1 MKPTVMHRIL
11 RCLIGWLLLIASPLQ
26 AQEEDVL
33 NRKMSFT
40 SLRGSVYQL
49 LGQVSERSG
58 YLFIYDSQTVN
69 NEQETEISSGEY
81 TLPQVIRLITGNKQL
96 GLRIVGN
103 HILLY
108 PSAVTVQ
115 TPETRP
121 DRVVDSI
128 SYFTI
133 EGTLADQYTEKPI
146 PFSSV
151 GVNEAAIG
159 TITNQNG
166 EFRLRLPDSLRQ
178 SNVQFS
184 HLGYQP
190 QKRMAD
196 SLSSLHAVI
205 LLEPKVIPLQEV
217 IVRIINPYHLL
228 QNMLLK
234 RVTNYPRHPVYL
246 TTFYREGV
254 EYKKKL
260 VNLTEAV
267 FKIHKTPREGAADQV
282 KLLKMR
288 RISNQKEKDT
298 LITKMKSGIN
308 ACLMLDL
315 MKNPP
320 DFLDPENGLAYTYT
334 HTDITVIDDRLVNV
348 ISFEQK
354 KGINTPLYRGELYID
369 TENEALLRA
378 YFEINPQYIHKAA
391 DMLVEKKSRNL
402 RITPS
407 LVAYTVSYKAWNGTY
422 YIQHIRGDL
431 HFKIKKRA
439 QLFNTAA
446 LHTWFEMATCK
457 TDTSHVSRFT
467 RNEILPTRTVFSDIK
482 FKYDAGFWGNF
493 NVILP
498 EEKLSES
505 LRKISSKIEE
515 TGY

>member
-1 MKPTVMHRIL
+1 MKLTVPHIIL
-11 RCLIGWLLLIASPLQ
+11 YSLIGWLLIIALPLQ
-26 AQEEDVL
+26 AQDKDVL
-33 NRKMSFT
+33 NNKMSFAT
-40 SLRGSVYQL
+40 LQGTVYQL
-49 LGQVSERSG
+49 LGRVSERSG
-58 YLFIYDSQTVN
+58 YLFIYDSKTIN
-69 NEQETEISSGEY
+69 NEQQTEISSGEY
-81 TLPQVIRLITGNKQL
+81 TLRQVIHLITGNKQL
-96 GLRIVGN
+96 GMRIVGN

-108 PSAVTVQ
+108 PSQ
-115 TPETRP
+115 TTEQAPETIP
-121 DRVVDSI
+121 ETPADSI
-128 SYFTI
+128 PYFTI
-133 EGTLADQYTEKPI
+133 EGTLSDQYTEKPI

-151 GVNEAAIG
+151 GINEVAIG

-178 SNVQFS
+178 STVQFS

-190 QKRMAD
+190 QKQTVD
-196 SLSSLHAVI
+196 SLFGRHNLI
-205 LLEPKVIPLQEV
+205 LLEPKVISLQEV
-217 IVRIINPYHLL
+217 IVRIINPHHLL
-228 QNMLLK
+228 QTMLSK
-234 RVTNYPRHPVYL
+234 RGINYPRHSVYL

-254 EYKKKL
+254 EHKKNL
-260 VNLTEAV
+260 VSLTEAV
-267 FKIHKTPREGAADQV
+267 FKIHKSPREGAADQV

-288 RISNQKEKDT
+288 RISNRQEKDT

-315 MKNPP
+315 MKNLP
-320 DFLDPENGLAYTYT
+320 DFLSSENDLSYAYA
-334 HTDITVIDDRLVNV
+334 HTDITVIDNRLVNV

-378 YFEINPQYIHKAA
+378 YFEINPQYIHKAT

-407 LVAYTVSYKAWNGTY
+407 KVAYTVSYKAWNGTY

-431 HFKIKKRA
+431 YFKIKKRT
-439 QLFNTAA
+439 QLFNTTP

-457 TDTSHVSRFT
+457 TDTLHVSRFT
-467 RNEILPTRTVFSDIK
+467 RNETLPTRTVFSDTK
-482 FKYDAGFWGNF
+482 FKYDESFWGNF

-498 EEKLSES
+498 EEKLNES

>member
-1 MKPTVMHRIL
+1 MKFSVPHIIY
-11 RCLIGWLLLIASPLQ
+11 CLIGCLQLITFQLY
-26 AQEEDVL
+26 AQEKDVL
-33 NRKMSFT
+33 NNKMSFAALQGT
-40 SLRGSVYQL
+40 VYQL
-49 LGQVSERSG
+49 LEQVSERSG
-58 YLFIYDSQTVN
+58 YLFIYDSNTIC
-69 NEQETEISSGEY
+69 NEQQTEISSGEY
-81 TLPQVIRLITGNKQL
+81 TLRQIIRLITGNKQL
-96 GLRIVGN
+96 GMRIVEN

-108 PSAVTVQ
+108 HHEITEQVSEMKSE
-115 TPETRP
+115 TPP
-121 DRVVDSI
+121 DSI
-128 SYFTI
+128 HYFTI
-133 EGTLADQYTEKPI
+133 EGVLSDKYTEKPI

-151 GVNEAAIG
+151 GINEVAIG
-159 TITNQNG
+159 TITNLNG

-178 SNVQFS
+178 STVQFS

-190 QKRMAD
+190 QRQTAD
-196 SLSSLHAVI
+196 SLSGKQNFI

-228 QNMLLK
+228 QTMLSK
-234 RVTNYPRHPVYL
+234 RDINYPRQPVYL

-254 EYKKKL
+254 EHKKNL
-260 VNLTEAV
+260 VSLTEAV
-267 FKIHKTPREGAADQV
+267 FKIHKSPREGTVDQV

-288 RISNQKEKDT
+288 RISNQLVKDT

-315 MKNPP
+315 MKNLP
-320 DFLDPENGLAYTYT
+320 DFLSPENNMSYTYA

-378 YFEINPQYIHKAA
+378 YFEINPQYIHKAT

-407 LVAYTVSYKAWNGTY
+407 HVAYTVSYKVWNNTY

-439 QLFNTAA
+439 NIFNTTS

-457 TDTSHVSRFT
+457 TDTLHVNRFT
-467 RNEILPTRTVFSDIK
+467 RNEVLPTRTVFSDTK
-482 FKYDAGFWGNF
+482 FKYDESFWGNF